1 MLAILLFLP
10 ASIQLVHSFE
20 VHEEIFCTSEVENH
34 FHQKDLKCELCHLQA
49 KSNALLPKEFLLF
62 SSNETTI
69 NNNKNYQFL
78 LNHQQLSFSLR
89 GPPYFNFL

>member
-20 VHEEIFCTSEVENH
+20 VHKESFCTSEVENH

-49 KSNALLPKEFLLF
+49 ESIALLPKEFLLF

-89 GPPYFNFL
+89 GPPHFNFL

>member
-20 VHEEIFCTSEVENH
+20 VHEKIFCTSEVENH

-49 KSNALLPKEFLLF
+49 KSNALLPKEFLFL
-62 SSNETTI
+62 STI
-69 NNNKNYQFL
+69 ESTVNINKNYQFL
-78 LNHQQLSFSLR
+78 LNHQQLSFSLI